1 MRLGDERDDLGSL
14 QINGRRL
21 DILREDGK
29 MSVGFLH
36 FEDIVEGVCPT
47 MKRRNRRENAEGGW
61 GPLNQPS
68 TPFLL
73 FL

>member
-29 MSVGFLH
+29 MSVGFLR
-36 FEDIVEGVCPT
+36 FEDIVEVVCPT
-47 MKRRNRRENAEGGW
+47 MKRRNRRENADARKEDGD
-61 GPLNQPS
+61 L
-68 TPFLL
+68 
-73 FL
+73 